1 MKAKRTPVSERF
13 WTKVEKSDGCWK
25 WLGAKTSGYG
35 YLSAGG
41 RGSGVVRAHRLSY
54 EIHHGPI
61 PDGLLVRHK
70 CDNPECVNP
79 EHLEVGTHA
88 DNTMDMMLRKRH
100 HTQSKTHCLRGHAYN
115 EENTFFNKRGTKY
128 CKVCKRDSQREK
140 HRELRGDDFGKPHWV
155 PKTHC
160 PSGHEFT
167 PENTYLNP
175 KGYKECKHCRKAR
188 VQEWTERQKS
198 SNLGKA

>member
-1 MKAKRTPVSERF
+1 MSLEERF
-13 WTKVEKSDGCWK
+13 WSKVKVQDGCWA
-25 WLGAKTSGYG
+25 WTGAKTQGYG
-35 YLSAGG
+35 VVTLGPRGAG
-41 RGSGVVRAHRLSY
+41 SIRAHRLSY
-54 EIHHGPI
+54 ILHKGEIPSGM
-61 PDGLLVRHK
+61 LVLHQ
-70 CDNPECVNP
+70 CDNPECTNP
-79 EHLEVGTHA
+79 DHLMIGDYAENMRHVSE
-88 DNTMDMMLRKRH
+88 RKRSP
-100 HTQSKTHCLRGHAYN
+100 QSQKTHCVHGHEFTPENTKLRGPNGRRGCRQCKN
-115 EENTFFNKRGTKY
+115 ENQKKHL
-128 CKVCKRDSQREK
+128 REK
-140 HRELRGDDFGKPHWV
+140 RGDDFGKPHWI